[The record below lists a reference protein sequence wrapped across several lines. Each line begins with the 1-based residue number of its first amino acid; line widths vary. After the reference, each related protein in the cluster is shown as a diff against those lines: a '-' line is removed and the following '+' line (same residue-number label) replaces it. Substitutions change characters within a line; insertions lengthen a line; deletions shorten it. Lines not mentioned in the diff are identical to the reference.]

1 MRSRFAAAIVLTVAT
16 ALPAQAIIQRTV
28 PLKDVLSGE
37 AFIFSAKV
45 EKLDAAGM
53 AISIEVGEYFKA
65 RFPYP
70 GFTVDLRGDAEAK
83 KTKQS
88 EQLIAR
94 LKPGLD
100 LMIFGSVRNSRT
112 TLYAYTN
119 GTWFQITGPDSP
131 TLAFTHFEPYFRR
144 TFAGPT
150 AQLKQAV
157 IDGLA
162 GKKEPPAPNPKE
174 PPGIGPPIQK

>member
-1 MRSRFAAAIVLTVAT
+1 ML
-16 ALPAQAIIQRTV
+16 AIIQRTV

-45 EKLDAAGM
+45 EKLDTAGM
-53 AISIEVGEYFKA
+53 AMSVEVSEYFKA

-70 GFTVDLRGDAEAK
+70 GLTVDLHGDAEAK

-100 LMIFGSVRNSRT
+100 LMIFGSVRNSKT

-131 TLAFTHFEPYFRR
+131 KLTFTHFEPYFRR

-150 AQLKQAV
+150 AQLKQAA
-157 IDGLA
+157 IDGLV